1 MPRRPRI
8 AHQIYNR
15 NVGESETITQ
25 KSRNL
30 RRSNGS
36 GKKKTKAACRA
47 RRRERKGPGRFTSS
61 PSTSIA
67 GRAMNLAAK
76 PVRACSRASSVT
88 GLMLHYETR
97 INSLNKS
104 WRNPWCRRQKFVVR
118 EKKKQRANVF
128 NMDDKHRRIFAD
140 EDGKKRY
147 DSADRNN
154 LHTLPTP
161 PFPVSARS
169 HKTKTSWPP

>member
-1 MPRRPRI
+1 MGTGAENNEREGSTKHQHESRVERASASLSWTGIVCCSDFAVCEICRGVRGMLVKYIIGTSGSPKLSPRNP
-8 AHQIYNR
+8 
-15 NVGESETITQ
+15 
-25 KSRNL
+25 RNL

-36 GKKKTKAACRA
+36 GKNKTKAACRA

-88 GLMLHYETR
+88 GLMLRYETR

-118 EKKKQRANVF
+118 LVAKSLNSR
-128 NMDDKHRRIFAD
+128 
-140 EDGKKRY
+140 
-147 DSADRNN
+147 
-154 LHTLPTP
+154 P
-161 PFPVSARS
+161 
-169 HKTKTSWPP
+169 